1 MGLKMK
7 DKGQDRLYQLY
18 RHAFQLLE
26 EQIAFYIK
34 EHYSGV
40 SKIEFSPIFIDGDGR
55 FTMFRMHVVPRIY
68 DNYGSRSILGGEI
81 DDLTYDKYG
90 LLHGLST
97 LDIDVYGNDFI
108 YLSNSATGEEINVS
122 KHDHLPDEAKLSTS
136 KKIDLNLEGLILDG
150 QLKQIMKSDAGSPN
164 VEIHYNLEIQ
174 RGDYTE
180 WH

>member
-1 MGLKMK
+1 MK
-7 DKGQDRLYQLY
+7 QNSQDRIYQLY

-55 FTMFRMHVVPRIY
+55 FTMFSIDVVPVIY
-68 DNYGSRSILGGEI
+68 DNDGNRAILGGEI
-81 DDLTYDKYG
+81 GNVIYDSYG
-90 LLHGLST
+90 LLSGIDS

-108 YLSNSATGEEINVS
+108 YLSHSNSGEEINVS
-122 KHDHLPDEAKLSTS
+122 KYDHLPDEAKLSEDVCTDAN
-136 KKIDLNLEGLILDG
+136 IEALVQDG
-150 QLKQIMKSDAGSPN
+150 QLQSVHKDINGSPEA
-164 VEIHYNLEIQ
+164 VITYNLEIKQ
-174 RGDYTE
+174 GDFTK

>member
-1 MGLKMK
+1 MK
-7 DKGQDRLYQLY
+7 QNSQDRIYQLY

-55 FTMFRMHVVPRIY
+55 FTMLTLDVVPVIY
-68 DNYGSRSILGGEI
+68 DNDGHRVVFGKEI
-81 DDLTYDKYG
+81 GNFIPPSYG
-90 LLHGLST
+90 LLSGIST

-108 YLSNSATGEEINVS
+108 YLSRSNSGEEINVS
-122 KHDHLPDEAKLSTS
+122 KCDHLPDEAKLSKHS
-136 KKIDLNLEGLILDG
+136 SVDENIELLVEHG
-150 QLKQIMKSDAGSPN
+150 QIKGIEKDSLGSPQA
-164 VEIHYNLEIQ
+164 EIIYNLEIR
-174 RGDYTE
+174 RGEYWG